1 MTAHFFKLIGAAVA
15 CTSLLAACGGGG
27 GGGTPAA
34 TTSASASFALGAGY
48 KAYITNGS
56 NKNFNVVVT
65 TLSPATS
72 CNGTATINSSAATL
86 LPPPS
91 TFDGATNVSSS
102 TQDSTLTLTNC
113 SLTSSPTHGTT
124 YYNADALPIALSI
137 VNGEYYSN
145 AGQAAPTAMPSTVM
159 VGNANPNIDTMVIYA
174 DNTKA
179 VVNGKRVMGY
189 TIAPDSSTSTA
200 IVNITTTRYDQ
211 STPANLQ
218 STQQSSYR
226 MAADGTLTL
235 LSIDVQ
241 FSAFADPKQTHL
253 VYTPTN

>member
-1 MTAHFFKLIGAAVA
+1 MTAHFFRLIGAGVA
-15 CTSLLAACGGGG
+15 SAFVLAACGGGG

-56 NKNFNVVVT
+56 NKNFNVAVT
-65 TLSPATS
+65 TQTPATS
-72 CNGTATINSSAATL
+72 CSGTATINSSAATL

-145 AGQAAPTAMPSTVM
+145 AGQAAPTAPPATVM
-159 VGNANPNIDTMVIYA
+159 VGNANPNIDTMLIYA
-174 DNTKA
+174 DSSKT

-189 TIAPDSSTSTA
+189 AIAPDTSTTTA
-200 IVNITTTRYDQ
+200 IVNVTTTRYDQ
-211 STPANLQ
+211 GNNLQ